1 MIFIVYEKKILV
13 KIRYQVYSI
22 IMKYED
28 SGIIFFAGIFGVGK
42 STLSSKISKTIS
54 LPEYSASELISMS
67 NNEEYGKNK
76 FVSDVKKNQVI
87 LAENSKKIL
96 QEKGD
101 FLMSGHFCI
110 FNSDYSIN
118 ILPTTFFDQTQ
129 IKTIILLIADI
140 DRIIQNLN
148 TRDSISYKKSDLTIL
163 QEEEIKQARKIS
175 ELRKIPL
182 HIYKMEYSDN
192 DASNVIKLIYGE

>member
-1 MIFIVYEKKILV
+1 M
-13 KIRYQVYSI
+13 YSI

-28 SGIIFFAGIFGVGK
+28 SGIIFFAGIYGVGK
-42 STLSSKISKTIS
+42 STLSSKISEILS
-54 LPEYSASELISMS
+54 VPDYSASDLISMN
-67 NNEEYGKNK
+67 NNEQYGKNK
-76 FVSDVKKNQVI
+76 FVSDVKKNQII
-87 LAENSKKIL
+87 LVENSNKVL
-96 QEKGD
+96 QEEGS

-148 TRDSISYKKSDLTIL
+148 TRDSISYRKSDLTIL

-182 HIYKMEYSDN
+182 HIYKMEFSDN

>member
-1 MIFIVYEKKILV
+1 MGNILKKTLA

-22 IMKYED
+22 NMRNKD
-28 SGIIFFAGIFGVGK
+28 LGIIFFAGIYGVGK
-42 STLSSKISKTIS
+42 STLSSKISKTIL

-118 ILPTTFFDQTQ
+118 ILPTTFFDETQ

-182 HIYKMEYSDN
+182 HIYKMEFSDN

>member
-1 MIFIVYEKKILV
+1 MGNILKKTLA

-22 IMKYED
+22 NVRNKD
-28 SGIIFFAGIFGVGK
+28 LGIIFFAGIYGVGK
-42 STLSSKISKTIS
+42 STLSSKISKTIL

-118 ILPTTFFDQTQ
+118 ILPTTFFDEAQ
-129 IKTIILLIADI
+129 IKTIILLVADI
-140 DRIIQNLN
+140 DRVLQNLN
-148 TRDSISYKKSDLTIL
+148 SRDAITYKKSDLLAL
-163 QEEEIKQARKIS
+163 QKFEIEQAEKIS
-175 ELRKIPL
+175 QIRKIPF
-182 HIYKMEYSDN
+182 HIYNMEFSDN
-192 DASNVIKLIYGE
+192 DISNVIKLIHGE

>member
-1 MIFIVYEKKILV
+1 M
-13 KIRYQVYSI
+13 YSI

-28 SGIIFFAGIFGVGK
+28 SGIIFFAGIYGVGK

-87 LAENSKKIL
+87 LVENSNKIL
-96 QEKGD
+96 QEEGS

-118 ILPTTFFDQTQ
+118 ILPTTFFDEAQ
-129 IKTIILLIADI
+129 IKTIILLVADI
-140 DRIIQNLN
+140 DRVIQNLN
-148 TRDSISYKKSDLTIL
+148 SRDAITYKKSDLLAL
-163 QEEEIKQARKIS
+163 QKFEIEQAEKIS
-175 ELRKIPL
+175 QIRKIPF
-182 HIYKMEYSDN
+182 HIYNMEFSDN
-192 DASNVIKLIYGE
+192 DISNVIKLIHGE

>member
-1 MIFIVYEKKILV
+1 MQNKDL
-13 KIRYQVYSI
+13 
-22 IMKYED
+22 
-28 SGIIFFAGIFGVGK
+28 GIIFFAGIYGVGK
-42 STLSSKISKTIS
+42 STLSSKISKTIL

-182 HIYKMEYSDN
+182 HIYKMEFSDN
-192 DASNVIKLIYGE
+192 DASNVIKLIYGV